1 VPHYRSFLGG
11 CVSSYQ
17 EAGVS
22 ISNGNE
28 FVERIKPLAQRTTRP
43 GVIGSLCGFG
53 AVFDPKQTGMRD
65 PLFVSTTDGVGTK
78 LELAKQVPGSLYTLG
93 QDLVAMCVNDLVC
106 MGATPLWFLD
116 YLSVGQLDVELYTT
130 LLQGVAEAC
139 SAVDCALVGGE
150 TAEMPGVYQP
160 KDFDV
165 AGFSVGAVE
174 RDTLLPQNVA
184 AGDSIVGIA
193 SSGIHSN
200 GFSLVRKLIQDHQL
214 DLMQSSPWD
223 SDKTLGESLMTPTR
237 LYVKPILALHQ
248 LRLCRAAAH
257 ITGGGLLGNLP
268 RVLPAGF
275 TARITNLMPPPPV
288 FTYLQK
294 LGTIAPDEMRQVF
307 NMGVG
312 MCVVTNDPHNT
323 ISILSQMGEDAQ
335 VIGEIT
341 TGTEPI
347 IFE

>member
-1 VPHYRSFLGG
+1 MPHYRSFLGVR
-11 CVSSYQ
+11 VSSYQ

-43 GVIGSLCGFG
+43 GVIGGLGGFG
-53 AVFDPKQTGMRD
+53 AVFDPKQTGMCD

-78 LELAKQVPGSLYTLG
+78 LELAKQVPGSLRSLG

-116 YLSVGQLDVELYTT
+116 YLSVGQLDVEHYTT

-174 RDTLLPQNVA
+174 RDALLPQNVA

-200 GFSLVRKLIQDHQL
+200 GFSLVRKIIHDNAV
-214 DLMQSSPWD
+214 DLAAPAPWD
-223 SDKTLGESLMTPTR
+223 NSKTLGESLMTPTR
-237 LYVKPILALHQ
+237 LYVKPVLALHK
-248 LRLCRAAAH
+248 LRLCRAGAH
-257 ITGGGLLGNLP
+257 ITGGGLSGNLP

-275 TARITNLMPPPPV
+275 SARITNLMPPPPV
-288 FTYLQK
+288 FEYLQT
-294 LGTIAPDEMRQVF
+294 LGNVSSQEMSQVF